1 MPDNLILSIWERLLH
16 PGGGSLPP
24 EVASYV
30 LRLGLPER
38 DRSRMGELSEKAQD
52 GSLGP
57 DERAELEAYS
67 HAAAFLTILQSRARL
82 ALRPTAAVTGNGAPA
97 A

>member
-1 MPDNLILSIWERLLH
+1 MPDNIILSIWERLLQQ
-16 PGGGSLPP
+16 GSGPLPP

-30 LRLGLPER
+30 LRLGLHDV
-38 DRSRMGELSEKAQD
+38 DRNRMGELAGKAQD
-52 GSLGP
+52 GSLDP

-82 ALRPTAAVTGNGAPA
+82 SLRSSVFNVA
-97 A
+97 